1 LLSVKVSAQNFYK
14 GDRMASTQ
22 QWMVRALAGA
32 CALTALAGCGGGSGG
47 GSSTQTAGT
56 LGVSLTDA
64 PSCGFDK
71 VFVTVTK
78 VRVHKSATAGTQD
91 DGWTEIAVDPARSRI
106 DLLSL
111 ANGVL
116 QPLGQVPLAA
126 GHYSQLR
133 LVLNKNSGNGL
144 ANSVIPAGQTNE
156 VALVTPSAVE
166 SGLKLINGL
175 ENGFDIEAG
184 QRADL
189 VLDFDACKS
198 IVTRGNGEYALKP
211 VVKVIPTL
219 LNGVEGYVAAG
230 LTDVHVSAQKNGEII
245 SSTAPDSEGRFYLS
259 RLPVGA
265 YDVVIT
271 ASDRATTVVGAV
283 PVTSPTATTTL
294 STKAMPIS
302 LLAAPEA
309 RKISGAVSFTPP
321 SADAAYVHASQT
333 LPVGSKITIRY
344 KVTDASSS
352 YTLSDLPRVAPQY
365 APYNAAALA
374 FTAQTGVKP
383 GVGQYAV
390 EAGATG
396 YQTSASTTVDINQ
409 GNQAGVNFTLISVK

>member
-1 LLSVKVSAQNFYK
+1 
-14 GDRMASTQ
+14 MALIQ
-22 QWMVRALAGA
+22 QMRIGTLAGA
-32 CALTALAGCGGGSGG
+32 CALAALAACGGGGGG
-47 GSSTQTAGT
+47 GSAQTAGT

-64 PSCGFDK
+64 PACGFDK

-78 VRVHKSATAGTQD
+78 VRVHKSASADAND
-91 DGWTEIAVDPARSRI
+91 DGWTEIAVDPAKSRI

-111 ANGVL
+111 TNGVL
-116 QPLGQVPLAA
+116 QPLGQAPLAA
-126 GHYSQLR
+126 GRYSQLR

-144 ANSVIPAGQTNE
+144 ANAVLPTGQTNE
-156 VALVTPSAVE
+156 VPLITPSAVE
-166 SGLKLINGL
+166 SGLKLVN
-175 ENGFDIEAG
+175 EFDIEAG

-198 IVTRGNGEYALKP
+198 IVTRGNGDYALKP

-219 LNGVEGYVAAG
+219 LNGVEGYVPAG
-230 LTDVHVSAQKNGEII
+230 LTGVHVSAQQNGEIV

-271 ASDRATTVVGAV
+271 ASERATTVVGAV
-283 PVTSPTATTTL
+283 PVTSPTTTTTI
-294 STKAMPIS
+294 STKAAPLG

-309 RKISGAVSFTPP
+309 RTISGTVSFTPP
-321 SADAAYVHASQT
+321 STDAAYVYARQT
-333 LPVGSKITIRY
+333 LPAGSSITIKYRA
-344 KVTDASSS
+344 TDANGN

-365 APYNAAALA
+365 APYNATALV
-374 FTAQTGVKP
+374 FTAQAGVKP

-390 EAGATG
+390 QASAAG
-396 YQTSASTTVDINQ
+396 YQTKAATTVDIIQ
-409 GNQAGVNFTLISVK
+409 GNQTGVNFSLAQ

>member
-1 LLSVKVSAQNFYK
+1 
-14 GDRMASTQ
+14 MAMTQ
-22 QWMVRALAGA
+22 QTSVRALAGA
-32 CALTALAGCGGGSGG
+32 CTLAALAACGGGGSG
-47 GSSTQTAGT
+47 SSSGETQTAGT

-64 PSCGFDK
+64 PACGFDK

-78 VRVHKSATAGTQD
+78 VRVHKSASAGAD
-91 DGWTEIAVDPARSRI
+91 DNGWTEIAVDPARSRI

-111 ANGVL
+111 SNGVL
-116 QPLGQVPLAA
+116 QPLGQTPLAA

-144 ANSVIPAGQTNE
+144 ANAVLPTGQSNE
-156 VALVTPSAVE
+156 VALITPSAVE
-166 SGLKLINGL
+166 SGLKL
-175 ENGFDIEAG
+175 ENMNEGFDIEAG

-198 IVTRGNGEYALKP
+198 IVSRGNGDYALKP

-245 SSTAPDSEGRFYLS
+245 SSTAPDSEGHFYLS

-294 STKAMPIS
+294 GTRAAPIS

-309 RKISGAVSFTPP
+309 RKISGTVSFTPP
-321 SADAAYVHASQT
+321 STDAAYVYASQA
-333 LPVGSKITIRY
+333 LPSGSTITIKY
-344 KVTDASSS
+344 KASNASGN
-352 YTLSDLPRVAPQY
+352 YTLSDLPKVAPQY
-365 APYNAAALA
+365 APYNATALVFSSQA
-374 FTAQTGVKP
+374 GIKP

-390 EAGATG
+390 QASASG
-396 YQTSASTTVDINQ
+396 YQTTASKTVDIGL
-409 GNQAGVNFTLISVK
+409 GNQVGINFTLTR

>member
-1 LLSVKVSAQNFYK
+1 
-14 GDRMASTQ
+14 MASTQ
-22 QWMVRALAGA
+22 QWVVRAAVGA
-32 CALTALAGCGGGSGG
+32 CALTALAGCGGGGG
-47 GSSTQTAGT
+47 GGGTQTAGT

-78 VRVHKSATAGTQD
+78 VRVHKSAAAGTED
-91 DGWTEIAVDPARSRI
+91 DGWTEIAVDPAKSKI

-144 ANSVIPAGQTNE
+144 ANSVIPTGQTNE
-156 VALVTPSAVE
+156 VPLVTPSAVE
-166 SGLKLINGL
+166 SGLKLVN
-175 ENGFDIEAG
+175 EFDIEAG

-219 LNGVEGYVAAG
+219 LNGVEGYVGAG
-230 LTDVHVSAQKNGEII
+230 LTDVHVSAQQNGEII
-245 SSTAPDSEGRFYLS
+245 SSTAPDSEGHFYLS

-283 PVTSPTATTTL
+283 PVTSPTATTML
-294 STKAMPIS
+294 GTKAAPIS

-309 RKISGAVSFTPP
+309 RKISGTVNFMPP
-321 SADAAYVHASQT
+321 GTDAAYVYASQT
-333 LPVGSKITIRY
+333 LPAGSKITIKYRAS
-344 KVTDASSS
+344 DASGN
-352 YTLSDLPRVAPQY
+352 YTLSDLPKVAPQY
-365 APYNAAALA
+365 APYNATALVFAAQA
-374 FTAQTGVKP
+374 GIKP

-390 EAGATG
+390 QASATG
-396 YQTSASTTVDINQ
+396 YKTTASTVVDISQ
-409 GNQAGVNFTLISVK
+409 GNQAGVNFTLTQ

>member
-1 LLSVKVSAQNFYK
+1 
-14 GDRMASTQ
+14 MASTQ
-22 QWMVRALAGA
+22 QWMVRALVGA
-32 CALTALAGCGGGSGG
+32 CALTTLAGCGGGGG
-47 GSSTQTAGT
+47 GGGSTQTAGT

-71 VFVTVTK
+71 VFVTVTR
-78 VRVHKSATAGTQD
+78 VRVHKSASAGTED
-91 DGWTEIAVDPARSRI
+91 DGWTEIAVDPAKSRI

-144 ANSVIPAGQTNE
+144 ANSVIPTGQTNE
-156 VALVTPSAVE
+156 VPLITPSAVE
-166 SGLKLINGL
+166 SGLKLVNGL
-175 ENGFDIEAG
+175 DNGFDIEAG

-198 IVTRGNGEYALKP
+198 IVSRGNGEYALKP

-219 LNGVEGYVAAG
+219 LNGVEGYVGAG
-230 LTDVHVSAQKNGEII
+230 LTDVHVSAQQNGNII
-245 SSTAPDSEGRFYLS
+245 SSTAPDSEGHFYLS

-283 PVTSPTATTTL
+283 PVTGPAATTML
-294 STKAMPIS
+294 STRAAPIS

-309 RKISGAVSFTPP
+309 RKISGTVNFTPP
-321 SADAAYVHASQT
+321 GTDAAYVYASQT
-333 LPVGSKITIRY
+333 LPAGSTITIKY
-344 KVTDASSS
+344 KASDASGN
-352 YTLSDLPRVAPQY
+352 YTLSDLPKVAPQY
-365 APYNAAALA
+365 APYNATALV
-374 FTAQTGVKP
+374 FTAQAGVKP

-390 EAGATG
+390 QASATG
-396 YQTSASTTVDINQ
+396 YKTTASTVVDINQ
-409 GNQAGVNFTLISVK
+409 GNQAGVNFTLTPLTQ

>member
-1 LLSVKVSAQNFYK
+1 
-14 GDRMASTQ
+14 MTMTQ
-22 QWMVRALAGA
+22 QTAIRALAGA
-32 CALTALAGCGGGSGG
+32 CTLAALAACGGGG
-47 GSSTQTAGT
+47 GSSSGTQTAGT

-64 PSCGFDK
+64 PACGFDK

-78 VRVHKSATAGTQD
+78 VRVHKSASAGADD

-111 ANGVL
+111 TNGVL
-116 QPLGQVPLAA
+116 QPLGQTPLAA

-133 LVLNKNSGNGL
+133 LVLAKNSGNGL
-144 ANSVIPAGQTNE
+144 ANAVLPAGQNDE
-156 VALVTPSAVE
+156 VALITPSAVE
-166 SGLKLINGL
+166 SGLKLVN
-175 ENGFDIEAG
+175 EFDIEAG

-198 IVTRGNGEYALKP
+198 IVSRGNGDYALKP

-245 SSTAPDSEGRFYLS
+245 SSTAPDSEGHFYLA

-294 STKAMPIS
+294 TTKAAPIS
-302 LLAAPEA
+302 LMAAPEA
-309 RKISGAVSFTPP
+309 RKISGMVSFTPP
-321 SADAAYVHASQT
+321 STDAAYVYASQA
-333 LPVGSKITIRY
+333 LASGSTITIKY
-344 KVTDASSS
+344 KATDASGN
-352 YTLSDLPRVAPQY
+352 YTLSDLPKVAPQY
-365 APYNAAALA
+365 APYNATALA
-374 FTAQTGVKP
+374 FTAQAGVTP
-383 GVGQYAV
+383 AVGQYAV
-390 EAGATG
+390 RASATG
-396 YQTSASTTVDINQ
+396 YNTTAPRTVDISQ
-409 GNQAGVNFTLISVK
+409 GNQAGVNFALTQ

>member
-1 LLSVKVSAQNFYK
+1 
-14 GDRMASTQ
+14 MISTQ

-32 CALTALAGCGGGSGG
+32 CALTALAGCGGGGG
-47 GSSTQTAGT
+47 GGGAGTQTAGT

-78 VRVHKSATAGTQD
+78 VRAHKSATAGTED
-91 DGWTEIAVDPARSRI
+91 DGWTEIAVDPARSKI

-116 QPLGQVPLAA
+116 QPLGQMPLAA

-144 ANSVIPAGQTNE
+144 ANSVIPTGQTNE
-156 VALVTPSAVE
+156 VALITPSAVE
-166 SGLKLINGL
+166 SGLKLVN
-175 ENGFDIEAG
+175 EFDIEAG

-219 LNGVEGYVAAG
+219 LNGVEGYVGAG
-230 LTDVHVSAQKNGEII
+230 LTDVHVSAQQNGEII
-245 SSTAPDSEGRFYLS
+245 SSTAPDSEGHFYLS

-271 ASDRATTVVGAV
+271 APDRATTVVGAV
-283 PVTSPTATTTL
+283 PVTSTTATTTL
-294 STKAMPIS
+294 STKAAPIS

-309 RKISGAVSFTPP
+309 RKISGTVNFTPP
-321 SADAAYVHASQT
+321 SADAAYVYASQT
-333 LPVGSKITIRY
+333 LPAGSKITIRY
-344 KVTDASSS
+344 KATDASNN
-352 YTLSDLPRVAPQY
+352 YTLSDLPKVAPQY
-365 APYNAAALA
+365 APYSAAALV
-374 FTAQTGVKP
+374 FSAQAAVKP

-390 EAGATG
+390 QASATG
-396 YQTSASTTVDINQ
+396 YNTTLPLTVDISQ
-409 GNQAGVNFTLISVK
+409 GNQTGVNFTLTQ

>member
-1 LLSVKVSAQNFYK
+1 
-14 GDRMASTQ
+14 MASTQ
-22 QWMVRALAGA
+22 QWTVRALVGA
-32 CALTALAGCGGGSGG
+32 CALTALAACGGGGGSGG
-47 GSSTQTAGT
+47 GGTQTAGT

-78 VRVHKSATAGTQD
+78 VRVHKSASAGAED
-91 DGWTEIAVDPARSRI
+91 DGWTEIAVDPAKSKI

-144 ANSVIPAGQTNE
+144 ANSVIPTGQANE
-156 VALVTPSAVE
+156 MPLITPSAVG
-166 SGLKLINGL
+166 SGLKLVN
-175 ENGFDIEAG
+175 EFDIEAG

-219 LNGVEGYVAAG
+219 LNGVEGYVGAG

-245 SSTAPDSEGRFYLS
+245 SSTAPDSEGHFYLS
-259 RLPVGA
+259 RLPVGT

-283 PVTSPTATTTL
+283 PVASPTATTML
-294 STKAMPIS
+294 STKAAPIS

-309 RKISGAVSFTPP
+309 RKISGTVNFKPP
-321 SADAAYVHASQT
+321 GTDSAYVYASQT
-333 LPVGSKITIRY
+333 LPAGSTITIKY
-344 KVTDASSS
+344 KASDASGN
-352 YTLSDLPRVAPQY
+352 YTLSDLPKVAPQY
-365 APYNAAALA
+365 APYNATALV

-390 EAGATG
+390 QASATG
-396 YQTSASTTVDINQ
+396 YQTTAATTVDISQ
-409 GNQAGVNFTLISVK
+409 GNQAGVNFTLTPLAQ